1 MMIDVTKVG
10 DLTFEVRFDESVR
23 EDLTLIA
30 GWGTEECAIG
40 RILSDILLGNGNGIE
55 DDDGFVE
62 RHYAEMLNYD
72 PESDGDLDGEIP
84 F

>member
-10 DLTFEVRFDESVR
+10 DLTFEIRFDEGIR
-23 EDLTLIA
+23 EDLILFS
-30 GWGTEECAIG
+30 GWGTEESAIG
-40 RILSDILLGNGNGIE
+40 RILSDILLGNGIE

-62 RHYAEMLNYD
+62 RHYPEMLNYA

>member
-1 MMIDVTKVG
+1 MMIEVTKVG
-10 DLTFEVRFDESVR
+10 DLTFEIRFDESVR

-30 GWGTEECAIG
+30 GWGTEEWAIG
-40 RILSDILLGNGNGIE
+40 CILSDILLGNGIE
-55 DDDGFVE
+55 DDDDFVE
-62 RHYAEMLNYD
+62 RHYPEMLNYD

>member
-1 MMIDVTKVG
+1 MMIEVTKVG
-10 DLTFEVRFDESVR
+10 DLTFEIRFDESVR

-40 RILSDILLGNGNGIE
+40 RILSDILLGNGIE
-55 DDDGFVE
+55 DDDGFVK
-62 RHYAEMLNYD
+62 RHYPEMLNYD